1 MTRILIIDDDE
12 SLLQMVSI
20 MLKRAGYTPILATDG
35 YKGIEIAQ
43 RDKPDMAIVDVMMPN
58 ISGYEVC
65 RILRED
71 SATMEIPLLILTALS
86 QPEQRDFAE
95 DAGADDFVTK
105 PVTRDDLLKHVE
117 ELLYTGAR
125 NVPAPLEPPTAPEPT
140 KTKPRITPIAV
151 SEPAPEPQPPS
162 PPEPA
167 LPTATAPEPAP
178 PPAAAPAP
186 SPAQAAVEEQ
196 ELLPVVGVMGL
207 ARSVGT
213 TTLAVNMGLGLMQF
227 GRSCIVDLNDGDG
240 EAAVQLKMTPPKK
253 TWLNLL
259 DVQPGADKR
268 QIGSSLML
276 DRSVG
281 VALLAAPTEPAPR
294 QLGNETLGYIFSV
307 LGEGFP
313 RVVVDLPSTPNPM
326 SIQAMRLASYL
337 VFVIGDNPA
346 DLWHVPQTL
355 AAIDRLGLQATQYI
369 VINHTRPHGVTYQDV
384 TETINQPVAADFP
397 YEAAQVQALMEGK
410 PLVMSQPDSLFSRTL
425 LHLARQ
431 L

>member
-20 MLKRAGYTPILATDG
+20 MLKRAGHTPILATDG
-35 YKGIEIAQ
+35 YRGIEIAQ
-43 RDKPDMAIVDVMMPN
+43 RDRPDMAIVDVMMPN

-125 NVPAPLEPPTAPEPT
+125 NVPAPLEPPASLEP
-140 KTKPRITPIAV
+140 TKPRITPIAP
-151 SEPAPEPQPPS
+151 EPEPAPAPAPEPQAPP
-162 PPEPA
+162 PPEPPPA
-167 LPTATAPEPAP
+167 PPTATPVPFPE
-178 PPAAAPAP
+178 
-186 SPAQAAVEEQ
+186 QAAVGEQ
-196 ELLPVVGVMGL
+196 AQLPVVGVMGL
-207 ARSVGT
+207 ARSVGA
-213 TTLAVNMGLGLMQF
+213 TTLTVNMGLGLMQF
-227 GRSCIVDLNDGDG
+227 GRSCIVDLNDGDSQ
-240 EAAVQLKMTPPKK
+240 AAVQLKMTPPKK
-253 TWLNLL
+253 TWLTLL
-259 DVQPGADKR
+259 DVEPGADKR

-281 VALLAAPTEPAPR
+281 VALLAAPADPAPR
-294 QLGNETLGYIFSV
+294 QLGNETLGYILSV
-307 LGEGFP
+307 LSEGFP

-326 SIQAMRLASYL
+326 SIQAMRLASYM

-346 DLWHVPQTL
+346 DLMHVPHTL
-355 AAIDRLGLQATQYI
+355 AAIDKLGLHATQYI

-384 TETINQPVAADFP
+384 TQTINQPVAADFP
-397 YEAAQVQALMEGK
+397 YEAAQVQAMMDGK

>member
-125 NVPAPLEPPTAPEPT
+125 NVPAPLEPPTAPQP
-140 KTKPRITPIAV
+140 TKPRLTPV
-151 SEPAPEPQPPS
+151 EVPEPVPEPQPP
-162 PPEPA
+162 P
-167 LPTATAPEPAP
+167 APEPAP
-178 PPAAAPAP
+178 VTAAAPAP
-186 SPAQAAVEEQ
+186 SPALAAVGEQ
-196 ELLPVVGVMGL
+196 AQLPVVGVMGL
-207 ARSVGT
+207 ARSVGA

-227 GRSCIVDLNDGDG
+227 GRSCIVDLNDGDSQ
-240 EAAVQLKMTPPKK
+240 AAVQLKMTPPKK
-253 TWLNLL
+253 TWLSLL
-259 DVQPGADKR
+259 DVKPGADKR
-268 QIGSSLML
+268 QIGSSLVL

-281 VALLAAPTEPAPR
+281 VALLAAPTDPAPR

-313 RVVVDLPSTPNPM
+313 RVVVDLPATPNQM

-337 VFVIGDNPA
+337 VLVIGDNPA
-346 DLWHVPQTL
+346 DLPHVSHTL
-355 AAIDRLGLQATQYI
+355 AAIDKLGLQATQYI
-369 VINHTRPHGVTYQDV
+369 VINHTRPHGVAYQDV
-384 TETINQPVAADFP
+384 TQAINQPVAADFP

>member
-20 MLKRAGYTPILATDG
+20 MLKRAGHTPILATDG

-43 RDKPDMAIVDVMMPN
+43 RDQPDMAIVDVMMPN

-71 SATMEIPLLILTALS
+71 PATMEIPLLILTALS

-125 NVPAPLEPPTAPEPT
+125 NVPAPLEPVQVPDPTRPVASSEAPEAPPAATPAPIPEQPAVAPASAPTAP
-140 KTKPRITPIAV
+140 
-151 SEPAPEPQPPS
+151 
-162 PPEPA
+162 
-167 LPTATAPEPAP
+167 
-178 PPAAAPAP
+178 
-186 SPAQAAVEEQ
+186 
-196 ELLPVVGVMGL
+196 LPVVGVMGL
-207 ARSVGT
+207 ARGVGA

-227 GRSCIVDLNDGDG
+227 GRSCIVDLNDGDSQ
-240 EAAVQLKMTPPKK
+240 AAVQLKMTPPKK

-259 DVQPGADKR
+259 DVQPGGDKR
-268 QIGSSLML
+268 QIGSSLVL

-294 QLGNETLGYIFSV
+294 QLGHEALGYILGV

-355 AAIDRLGLQATQYI
+355 AAIDKLGLQATQYI
-369 VINHTRPHGVTYQDV
+369 VINRTRPHGVAYQDV
-384 TETINQPVAADFP
+384 TRTINQPVTADFP
-397 YEAAQVQALMEGK
+397 YEATQVQALMEGK

-425 LHLARQ
+425 LQLARQ

>member
-20 MLKRAGYTPILATDG
+20 MLKRAGYTPVLATDG

-71 SATMEIPLLILTALS
+71 PSTMEIPLLILTALS

-125 NVPAPLEPPTAPEPT
+125 NQPAPLEPTHIPGPT
-140 KTKPRITPIAV
+140 KPITPIEAP
-151 SEPAPEPQPPS
+151 EPAPEPQLPP
-162 PPEPA
+162 
-167 LPTATAPEPAP
+167 TPEPAP
-178 PPAAAPAP
+178 APPSAVSPAP
-186 SPAQAAVEEQ
+186 QPEQPAVEKQ
-196 ELLPVVGVMGL
+196 GLLPVVGVMGL
-207 ARSVGT
+207 ARGVGA

-227 GRSCIVDLNDGDG
+227 GRSCLVDLNDGDSQ
-240 EAAVQLKMTPPKK
+240 AAVQLKMTPPKK
-253 TWLNLL
+253 TWVNLL

-294 QLGNETLGYIFSV
+294 QLGTEALGYILSV
-307 LGEGFP
+307 LCEGFP
-313 RVVVDLPSTPNPM
+313 RVVVDLPPTPNPM
-326 SIQAMRLASYL
+326 SIQAMRLASYM

-355 AAIDRLGLQATQYI
+355 AAIDKLGLQATQYI
-369 VINHTRPHGVTYQDV
+369 VINRTRPHGVAYQDV
-384 TETINQPVAADFP
+384 TSTINQPVAADFP
-397 YEAAQVQALMEGK
+397 YEATQVQALMEGK

-425 LHLARQ
+425 LQLARQ